1 MATDLYSSSR
11 QIALALAKS
20 PLELSDYVL
29 GGTGSEKGPDMKRV
43 AANLS
48 SGSQY
53 APQYS
58 CRNQHIYTRR
68 HTASISLLSPAKK
81 QNEGFCCGGVSL
93 RCQVSPALL
102 RLSPNGS
109 GRDACFFLFY
119 FQAPCLRFSLSLLQ
133 YIIPLGVCSVSLS
146 YRMRDPTAHG
156 VKSLPCPTHTNK
168 TINNSA
174 SSGSII

>member
-1 MATDLYSSSR
+1 
-11 QIALALAKS
+11 
-20 PLELSDYVL
+20 
-29 GGTGSEKGPDMKRV
+29 MKRV

-48 SGSQY
+48 SSSRC

-58 CRNQHIYTRR
+58 CRNQHIRTTR
-68 HTASISLLSPAKK
+68 HTASISVLSAAEKHS
-81 QNEGFCCGGVSL
+81 EGFCCGGVSL

-102 RLSPNGS
+102 RLSPNSS
-109 GRDACFFLFY
+109 GGDAGFFLFY

-133 YIIPLGVCSVSLS
+133 YIIPLGVCAVSLS
-146 YRMRDPTAHG
+146 YRMRDPTAHR